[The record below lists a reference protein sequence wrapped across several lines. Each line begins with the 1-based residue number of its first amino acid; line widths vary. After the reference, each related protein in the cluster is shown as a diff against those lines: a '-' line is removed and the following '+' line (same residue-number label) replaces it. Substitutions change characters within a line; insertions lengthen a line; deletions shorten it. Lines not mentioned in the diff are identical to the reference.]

1 MRAIAHIV
9 FVGASIGSSL
19 SVAEE
24 LISNIRIAE
33 KKQEQKNNKRYKA
46 YD

>member
-9 FVGASIGSSL
+9 FVGASIGSCL

-24 LISNIRIAE
+24 LISNIRIE
-33 KKQEQKNNKRYKA
+33 KKTQEQKSNKRYKA